1 MPNQIDVDDALQID
15 PGHST
20 SPQSRSPTTK
30 VPIQSVVPCQSLRIN
45 GEHTDH
51 VRALAETDDE
61 LPPIVV
67 HRTTMRVIDGM
78 HRLRAAAL
86 RGREHIDVEFFEG
99 DEEDAFVLA
108 VELNANHGLPLSQAD
123 RAAAVGRIINSHRQW
138 SDRAIASVTGLSD
151 KTVASI
157 RRSSSEVPQSNTRMG
172 RDGRSRPVNSMEG
185 RMRAARLITARPD
198 SSLRQVAK
206 EAGIS
211 LGTARDVRKRL
222 EAGQDPVPRQQRGA
236 EGQPGKGTARRSCDR
251 DEVGTLPQA
260 ESRRPTLG
268 ELKKDPS
275 LRHNEMGRTMLR
287 LLEAHALG
295 TDGWQRVIESVPLH
309 CVDAVAGAARDCA
322 GSWWKLAQQLEK
334 RQARFVDGQTGLVEG

>member
-1 MPNQIDVDDALQID
+1 MPDEIDANEALRID
-15 PGHST
+15 LGHSV
-20 SPQSRSPTTK
+20 PLQSRSPTTT
-30 VPIQSVVPCQSLRIN
+30 VPIRSLLPSQSLRIN
-45 GEHTDH
+45 GEHKDH
-51 VRALAETDDE
+51 VRTLAETADK

-108 VELNANHGLPLSQAD
+108 VELNARHGLPLSHAD
-123 RAAAVGRIINSHRQW
+123 RAAAVVRIINSHRQW

-157 RRSSSEVPQSNTRMG
+157 RRSSPEVLQSNTRLG
-172 RDGRSRPVNSMEG
+172 RDGRVRPVNSMEG
-185 RMRAARLITARPD
+185 RMRAAELITTRPD
-198 SSLRQVAK
+198 SSLRQVAR

-211 LGTARDVRKRL
+211 VGTASDVRKRL
-222 EAGQDPVPRQQRGA
+222 DVGQDPVPRQQRGA
-236 EGQPGKGTARRSCDR
+236 ERQPGNDASRRSR
-251 DEVGTLPQA
+251 GREEIVTLPRMR
-260 ESRRPTLG
+260 SPRLTLD

-275 LRHNEMGRTMLR
+275 LRHNEMGRTILR
-287 LLEAHALG
+287 LFEAHALG
-295 TDGWQRVIESVPLH
+295 LDGWQRVIESVPLH
-309 CVDAVAGAARDCA
+309 CVNAVAEAARGCA

-334 RQARFVDGQTGLVEG
+334 RQARLADGKSSVVNG